1 MNPLSPFAY
10 HRRHKRR
17 ALMLAA
23 LVCLATVG
31 VCITV
36 RLLDSVIEYS
46 GVLDGYL
53 TRLSLVYGGSGPLD
67 PGVVSQIRG
76 HPDVAHAI
84 PYKSLYIVMPIV
96 VRSFDLFG
104 VSESDVQALFDV
116 CDLRLREGR
125 LMQARTNEVVL
136 SEEIADALGLQVGDR
151 IGGSIDERAYQD
163 IPTELVLVGILTGQE
178 ERSSPSIRLGLV
190 SYEYLDSHELYAS
203 RPDNLIVVPRDGR
216 KDAVDRLL
224 EARISSPRTRVM
236 TYRLWS
242 AFMAQGQLFFHLIL
256 GIVDCLVAV
265 VIALAVAMINQIAL
279 SERTA
284 EFGVLSAIGQ
294 GRGRLVRRL
303 MLEIATVAA
312 VGWIAGLILSW
323 LVFAGLKVSVYESRG
338 LELDLASF
346 APVWFAALIPLFTIA
361 FVAFGTARTL
371 ARLDSVAIIERGK
384 LSMEVGRQ
392 RRPRKRSSA
401 RPLSS
406 WIFYLRHGRRGV
418 VLVVTVA
425 LMILGVSFPVFA
437 LAPMAQANHFFLE
450 RLRYFSVV
458 APMAGNAVDPA
469 ITAQIRTHPAV
480 RHVAPAVELGLLV
493 DVPPVNK
500 THVFLYGVLEG
511 DLPELVDLLGLRLEG
526 GRWLRPHANEIV
538 ISRAVAMNRGLDV
551 GDMVGQ
557 PVYSDDYSI
566 PTTMVVVGVFSR
578 PPTSRPMTTRGA
590 DSTGPSP
597 ELAGG
602 DLWSGFASYEYVRDH
617 EAYASLPVSLLVVPI
632 EGRKAE
638 LDAWLEEHVASQ
650 QTAVHTY
657 GAGLIEYQRGMQT
670 MLLSFSVPEALI
682 AVVAALALAVLSYN
696 FFVQRRDEFGTLHA
710 LGHSRRWL
718 ILRTMGETAS
728 AVAVGWLLGA
738 AVCMAGLVYMQHG
751 IYRPKGLTLNLLD
764 PTPWVFTFPI
774 PLAVVAVSAG
784 LVVWMLSRLDPVSI
798 IEGR

>member
-23 LVCLATVG
+23 LICLATVG

-46 GVLDGYL
+46 GALDGYL

-67 PGVVSQIRG
+67 PGVVSQIRA
-76 HPDVAHAI
+76 HSDVAHAI
-84 PYKSLYIVMPIV
+84 PYKSIYIVMPVV

-104 VSESDVQALFDV
+104 VPESDVQVLLDA

-125 LMQARTNEVVL
+125 LMRARANEVVL

-151 IGGSIDERAYQD
+151 IGGPIEERAYQD
-163 IPTELVLVGILTGQE
+163 LPTEFVLVGILAGQE
-178 ERSSPSIRLGLV
+178 ERAGPSIRLGLV

-203 RPDNLIVVPRDGR
+203 RSDNLIVVPWHGR
-216 KDAVDRLL
+216 KDAVDRFL

-242 AFMAQGQLFFHLIL
+242 ALMAQGQFFFHLTL
-256 GIVDCLVAV
+256 GIVDCVVAV

-303 MLEIATVAA
+303 MLGIATVAA
-312 VGWIAGLILSW
+312 VGWIAGLLLSW

-346 APVWFAALIPLFTIA
+346 APVWFAAMIPLFTIA
-361 FVAFGTARTL
+361 FVTLGTARTL

-406 WIFYLRHGRRGV
+406 WIFYLRHGRRGAAL
-418 VLVVTVA
+418 VLTVA

-437 LAPMAQANHFFLE
+437 LTPMAQANHFFLE
-450 RLRYFSVV
+450 RLRHFSVV
-458 APMAGNAVDPA
+458 APAGGNAVDPA

-480 RHVAPAVELGLLV
+480 MHVAPAIELGLLV
-493 DVPPVNK
+493 NVPPVNK
-500 THVFLYGVLEG
+500 THVFLYGVLEA
-511 DLPELVDLLGLRLEG
+511 DLPALVDLLGLRLQE
-526 GRWLRPHANEIV
+526 GRWLRPNANEIV
-538 ISRAVAMNRGLDV
+538 LSRAVAMNRGLDV
-551 GDMVGQ
+551 GDLVGQ

-566 PTTMVVVGVFSR
+566 PTTMVVVGIFSR
-578 PPTSRPMTTRGA
+578 PPAGVDRTV
-590 DSTGPSP
+590 PSP
-597 ELAGG
+597 QPAGG
-602 DLWSGFASYEYVRDH
+602 DLWSGFASFEYVRDH
-617 EAYASLPVSLLVVPI
+617 EAYASLPVSLLVVPM

-657 GAGLIEYQRGMQT
+657 EAGLIGHRQGMQT

-710 LGHSRRWL
+710 LGHSRHWL
-718 ILRTMGETAS
+718 ILRTIGETAS

-751 IYRPKGLTLNLLD
+751 LYRPRGLTLDLLD

>member
-10 HRRHKRR
+10 PRRHKRH

-23 LVCLATVG
+23 LICLATVG

-46 GVLDGYL
+46 GALDGYL

-67 PGVVSQIRG
+67 PGAVSQIRA

-84 PYKSLYIVMPIV
+84 PYKNIYIVMPIV

-104 VSESDVQALFDV
+104 VPESDVQVLLDA

-125 LMQARTNEVVL
+125 LMRARANEVVL

-151 IGGSIDERAYQD
+151 IGGPIEVRAYQD
-163 IPTELVLVGILTGQE
+163 IPTEFVLVGILAGQE
-178 ERSSPSIRLGLV
+178 ARAGPSIRLGLV

-216 KDAVDRLL
+216 KDAVDRFL
-224 EARISSPRTRVM
+224 EARISSPPTRVM

-242 AFMAQGQLFFHLIL
+242 AFMAQGQFFFHLIL
-256 GIVDCLVAV
+256 GIVDCVVAV

-312 VGWIAGLILSW
+312 VGWVAGLVLSW

-338 LELDLASF
+338 LELELASF

-361 FVAFGTARTL
+361 FVTLGTARTL

-406 WIFYLRHGRRGV
+406 WIFYLRHGRRGAAL
-418 VLVVTVA
+418 VLTVA

-458 APMAGNAVDPA
+458 APAGGSAVDPA

-493 DVPPVNK
+493 NVPPVNK

-511 DLPELVDLLGLRLEG
+511 DLPALVDLLGLRLEE
-526 GRWLRPHANEIV
+526 GRWLRPHTNEIV
-538 ISRAVAMNRGLDV
+538 VSRAVAMNRGLDV

-557 PVYSDDYSI
+557 PVDSDDYSI
-566 PTTMVVVGVFSR
+566 PTTMVVVGIFSR
-578 PPTSRPMTTRGA
+578 PPAGA
-590 DSTGPSP
+590 DRTVPSP
-597 ELAGG
+597 QPAGG
-602 DLWSGFASYEYVRDH
+602 DLWSGFASFEYVRDH
-617 EAYASLPVSLLVVPI
+617 EAYASLPVSLLVVPV

-638 LDAWLEEHVASQ
+638 LDTWLEEHVASQ

-657 GAGLIEYQRGMQT
+657 EAGLIGHRQGMQT

-682 AVVAALALAVLSYN
+682 AVVAAWALAVLSYH

-710 LGHSRRWL
+710 LGHSRHWL
-718 ILRTMGETAS
+718 ILRTIGETAS

-751 IYRPKGLTLNLLD
+751 LYRPRGLTLDLLD